1 MIIGITKEI
10 KTDENR
16 VAITP
21 AGVENQGLIICNHVL
36 DSDCIV
42 SEF

>member
-1 MIIGITKEI
+1 VIVGVPAEI

-21 AGVENQGLIICNHVL
+21 DGVRELSAHGHRVLLQRGAG
-36 DSDCIV
+36 
-42 SEF
+42 